1 MDFFDFWWILK
12 GFGEAKASQ
21 KLIFGK
27 VFGDAFF
34 EHVLASIL
42 GRLFKAQNLKNSN
55 FPSISIVGATGAVG
69 KICLDILNERDYP
82 VEKINL
88 FASSRSAGKKI
99 IYGR

>member
-1 MDFFDFWWILK
+1 M
-12 GFGEAKASQ
+12 
-21 KLIFGK
+21 
-27 VFGDAFF
+27 
-34 EHVLASIL
+34 
-42 GRLFKAQNLKNSN
+42 KNSN

-99 IYGR
+99 IYGSTN